1 MSSAA
6 SEKRCMQH
14 KSCPLLHKRSILSAV
29 QLSSGVLQTW
39 RPLLHQTWVSYEIP
53 VLVEP
58 LEDAKDFFILAESRL
73 ASKDPRLPFC
83 EKTKKTPKF
92 TYFF

>member
-1 MSSAA
+1 M
-6 SEKRCMQH
+6 
-14 KSCPLLHKRSILSAV
+14 
-29 QLSSGVLQTW
+29 SSGVLQTW

-83 EKTKKTPKF
+83 EKTEQEKF
-92 TYFF
+92 TFF